1 MKSTLPSIRFEKSG
15 YFFIG
20 LLLLAFLGF
29 WNSYFSGFFSGQFNY
44 SFYFHF
50 HAIMMILW
58 VVLLIVQP
66 LLIRNKMLSLHKSFG
81 KLSYVIMPLLLLSV
95 FLIMHHGLKKVPI
108 ENVSFKMIMFPVRDI
123 IVLIIAYGIG
133 ILYRRNYVIHSR
145 AMILTGIVFIE
156 PALIRF
162 LRAVFPKE
170 MDATAILLC
179 MVFILGLLIALS
191 IMDRKGRWFFIGFL
205 IINVLVY
212 TVMSINISL
221 TFLDPFAQWFAG
233 LSLT

>member
-1 MKSTLPSIRFEKSG
+1 MKSTVRFEKSG

-20 LLLLAFLGF
+20 LLVLAFLGF
-29 WNSYFSGFFSGQFNY
+29 WNSYFSGFFTGKNDY

-50 HAIMMILW
+50 HATMMILW

-66 LLIRNKMLSLHKSFG
+66 LLVRNKRLGLHRSIG

-95 FLIMHHGLKKVPI
+95 LLIMHNGLKKVPI
-108 ENVSFKMIMFPVRDI
+108 ENVSFKVIIFPIRDS
-123 IVLIIAYGIG
+123 IVLVLAYLLAIF
-133 ILYRRNYVIHSR
+133 YRRNYVIHSR

-162 LRAVFPKE
+162 LRAVFPKD
-170 MDATAILLC
+170 MDDVAIMVC
-179 MVFILGLLIALS
+179 MAVVLGLLIALS
-191 IMDRKGRWFFIGFL
+191 VIDKKGRWFFIGFL
-205 IINVLVY
+205 IINIVAY
-212 TVMSINISL
+212 GVMSVNISMGI
-221 TFLDPFAQWFAG
+221 LDSFAQWFAG